1 MPADKR
7 KHGDLSSTSD
17 LEASINN
24 SAEESIPAG
33 DKEKEKNSKSQKK
46 KESKK
51 PKTGSDD
58 TEKSNQEGMAKRNNM
73 QDNISEINKKLSQ
86 IITKDDNSFTYI
98 YTVPDGK
105 KNTTLTIEARITDD
119 ADYTDS
125 DDIDI
130 KTDITP

>member
-24 SAEESIPAG
+24 PAEESIPAG
-33 DKEKEKNSKSQKK
+33 DKEKDKKSKSQKK

-58 TEKSNQEGMAKRNNM
+58 TEKSSQEGMAKRNNM
-73 QDNISEINKKLSQ
+73 QDNISEINKKAQ
-86 IITKDDNSFTYI
+86 PDNHQ
-98 YTVPDGK
+98 
-105 KNTTLTIEARITDD
+105 R
-119 ADYTDS
+119 
-125 DDIDI
+125 
-130 KTDITP
+130 